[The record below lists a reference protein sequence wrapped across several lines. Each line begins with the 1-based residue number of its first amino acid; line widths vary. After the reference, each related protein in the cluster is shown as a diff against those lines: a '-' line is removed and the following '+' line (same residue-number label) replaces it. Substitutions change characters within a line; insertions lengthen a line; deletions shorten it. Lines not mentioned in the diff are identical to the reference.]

1 MGHGDVDPMVKHEWG
16 LDTSNILKGL
26 GCNVDFKTYK
36 GLAHSADPKEIDDLE
51 SYLEERLPT
60 SS

>member
-26 GCNVDFKTYK
+26 GWKVDFRTYK

-51 SYLEERLPT
+51 RYLEERLPP